1 MRLRI
6 GTRASAL
13 ARAQTEQV
21 AQAMQ
26 AILPTLEVEF
36 VEIVTHGDLSRGSL
50 VGLSEAGV
58 FVNALRRSLEDD
70 DCDVLVHSLKDIP
83 VAPAPGMTIAAIPE
97 RVDARDVLCA
107 GGLTLDELPAGAR
120 VGTSSPRRKAQL
132 LALRPDLNV
141 LDLRGNVDSRLAR
154 VGSEYDGVILAL
166 AGLQRLGRA
175 EVVDHV
181 FDTHVMVPAPGQGA
195 LAIEIRDDAP
205 NLVRELVAEL
215 DHHDT
220 RVAVTAE
227 REALRVLEAGCAAPM
242 GAYATVHG
250 GSVHLDVRVLNSQGR
265 LALNERGRGLV
276 EHAPSIGRTAGHS
289 LLARGAR
296 SLLETSGA

>member
-1 MRLRI
+1 
-6 GTRASAL
+6 
-13 ARAQTEQV
+13 
-21 AQAMQ
+21 MQ

-70 DCDVLVHSLKDIP
+70 DSDVLVHSLKDIP